1 MEEKVGVVKPK
12 NLIKAISDGLLGFL
26 LYKSRLRQYQVY
38 SEKWLY
44 EPIYMIGKMQGW
56 EVYVE
61 VVLKNEKNNKTK
73 RGDKKRLDFLFLK
86 GDKVLMVEVKYIKEN
101 KYIPSII
108 NDKEKFLKM
117 YNKIEG
123 FYKNKYDKK
132 LIKLSDSK
140 LEKYILIV
148 GRYDDKIKCKVLKN
162 IDDNLSCYY
171 HSNLKGSLKGYG
183 IWWIE
188 VKNCRNINQP
198 KKLFQNPKNISDICN
213 IEINTCK

>member
-26 LYKSRLRQYQVY
+26 LYKSRLRQYQVF

-101 KYIPSII
+101 KYIPSIK

-123 FYKNKYDKK
+123 FYKNKFDKK
-132 LIKLSDSK
+132 LVDLSNK
-140 LEKYILIV
+140 NITRLILIV
-148 GRYDDKIKCKVLKN
+148 GRYSRDINSKLNKKRESYKLEKFYDKN
-162 IDDNLSCYY
+162 I
-171 HSNLKGSLKGYG
+171 KGTSKKYG
-183 IWWIE
+183 TWWIE
-188 VKNCRNINQP
+188 VK
-198 KKLFQNPKNISDICN
+198 K
-213 IEINTCK
+213 